1 MRTLFLIFI
10 FIATVYADKDGN
22 GKCWQREK
30 IQELQNIKNS
40 KIHTEYGTVSKGV
53 DDFDY
58 YYFTPNIDSKFE
70 MIFTSNEK
78 VNLLVG
84 VACDD
89 GSILDESSDTEFVV
103 LDQDIKETIHILVKA
118 QSRKL
123 TSYKIY
129 VNLSL
134 KDDNSTKRD
143 YNSNYGSHFNC
154 TLINGNVTCKR

>member
-1 MRTLFLIFI
+1 MRTLSLVFILII
-10 FIATVYADKDGN
+10 TLYADKDGN

-40 KIHTEYGTVSKGV
+40 KKHTEYGTLSKGI
-53 DDFDY
+53 DEYDY
-58 YYFTPNIDSKFE
+58 YYFTPNIDSKFD

-78 VNLLVG
+78 VSLHVG

-89 GSILDESSDTEFVV
+89 GSILNENNDTEFVI
-103 LDQDIKETIHILVKA
+103 LNQDIKETIHILVKA
-118 QSRKL
+118 QSKKL

-134 KDDNSTKRD
+134 KDDNSTKID
-143 YNSNYGSHFNC
+143 YNSDYGSHFNC